1 MGITRLK
8 KGKFY
13 CCYDEVFYVVKNTRY
28 KYTGDVSTIVGFRQ
42 VGKDYEVFHK
52 QIDKNNNFSCKEIT
66 REQFLGVKE
75 KALQAINK
83 TLSKI

>member
-1 MGITRLK
+1 MSKRIALK

-13 CCYDEVFYVVKNTRY
+13 YSYDEVFYVVKNTRY

-52 QIDKNNNFSCKEIT
+52 QIDKNIFHCKEIT
-66 REQFLGVKE
+66 REQFLEVKE